1 MSDCS
6 CFAALVVRRAGTT
19 TRKIEVGFMNTIPKL
34 FVDPSWQAIINL
46 PAGELIEL
54 IMFGVVSL
62 LWIAGMCYGIY
73 KMFSRKSRG

>member
-1 MSDCS
+1 
-6 CFAALVVRRAGTT
+6 
-19 TRKIEVGFMNTIPKL
+19 MNTLPKL
-34 FVDPSWQAIINL
+34 FVDPSWQAIMNL

-73 KMFSRKSRG
+73 KMVHRKSRG

>member
-1 MSDCS
+1 
-6 CFAALVVRRAGTT
+6 
-19 TRKIEVGFMNTIPKL
+19 MNTIPKL
-34 FVDPSWQAIINL
+34 FVDHSWQAIINL